1 MRKGS
6 FLHLRTVWRKLTM
19 QPSTPRQSPTSTRT
33 SALGKGSCAW
43 VTFVHR
49 QMAFTTQLGLE
60 LWDGVPCGCHSTCES
75 SDTTQSLQNSLQ
87 LAFPTC
93 VSTLYSFWSS
103 AQEERWLHIL
113 ETKFFIFCPWGLVCF
128 RGPVR
133 ISGAQTRTFDFM
145 SYPQVEYLL
154 PFLLHVFPEKM
165 MWLVLTSTWAVLKS
179 IPPR

>member
-1 MRKGS
+1 MYQMMRKGS

-60 LWDGVPCGCHSTCES
+60 LWDGVPCGCHSTFKS
-75 SDTTQSLQNSLQ
+75 SDTTQSLPNSLQ

-93 VSTLYSFWSS
+93 VSTLYSSLELCPGGKAVAYFRDRIFHFLSLRVGVFQRANKNFRSS
-103 AQEERWLHIL
+103 DPY
-113 ETKFFIFCPWGLVCF
+113 F
-128 RGPVR
+128 
-133 ISGAQTRTFDFM
+133 
-145 SYPQVEYLL
+145 
-154 PFLLHVFPEKM
+154 
-165 MWLVLTSTWAVLKS
+165 
-179 IPPR
+179 